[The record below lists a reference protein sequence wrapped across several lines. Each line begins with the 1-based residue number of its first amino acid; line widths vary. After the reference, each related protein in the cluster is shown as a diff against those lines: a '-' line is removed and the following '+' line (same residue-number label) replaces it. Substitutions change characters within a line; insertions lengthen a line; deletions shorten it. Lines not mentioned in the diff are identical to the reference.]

1 MININNISNMLYGYI
16 NCLILISNYPPLH
29 WMYRNETINGT
40 IHKKLHLLYNLHWN
54 LCRKPCRCHMP
65 TNIRRSEY
73 ISYGK
78 IKTRR
83 YIECI
88 ERRLNVEKFVLQQGY
103 KITDVYMQLIVL
115 PKLAKISIS
124 YTGLA
129 WPTSSSKQTMFTEYY
144 SFIDRLTLP

>member
-1 MININNISNMLYGYI
+1 MLNGYI
-16 NCLILISNYPPLH
+16 NCLILRIRHYIICTQMRHSMVLFT
-29 WMYRNETINGT
+29 E
-40 IHKKLHLLYNLHWN
+40 KLNVLYNLHWN
-54 LCRKPCRCHMP
+54 LRCWKPCRCHMP

-78 IKTRR
+78 TKTRR

-115 PKLAKISIS
+115 PRSAKISIS